1 MTKCYWP
8 WFGAVIDP
16 QGYIVPC
23 CIMNGN
29 TLLSSGYY
37 DAQDSHIDKID
48 SLSEYLLSDFAIYIR
63 NKLKKDG
70 IHGTEECNTCSRAI
84 KRDQIYHPV
93 HSRRFKNNSFDGH
106 IRYLEVTASN
116 ICNQTCITCN
126 SYYSTKWL
134 EIQDLFSHIKSDGMK
149 YNLSDNA
156 IDKIIEVFPNL
167 QEFVIKGGEPFSD
180 LRNAKMLE
188 KLLDVNPTCRIHIT
202 SNVSLVSKKYLD
214 ILKKAKNPDQIRLHG
229 SLDHIGKKYEW
240 IRGTSFNQTLM
251 TIKRIYEE
259 TGIKTQPSPTLSY
272 FNILDLK
279 EIKDFYMEYPYT
291 EWFKNR
297 FDEYNYVYF
306 PMQMDPIYTRTQ
318 EELDTV
324 YESGM
329 SEKRIISEF
338 NSSLHEQLFNTIN
351 IMNKIR
357 GFDWQDVA
365 SIKYD
370 DILEAF

>member
-1 MTKCYWP
+1 
-8 WFGAVIDP
+8 
-16 QGYIVPC
+16 
-23 CIMNGN
+23 
-29 TLLSSGYY
+29 
-37 DAQDSHIDKID
+37 
-48 SLSEYLLSDFAIYIR
+48 
-63 NKLKKDG
+63 
-70 IHGTEECNTCSRAI
+70 
-84 KRDQIYHPV
+84 
-93 HSRRFKNNSFDGH
+93 
-106 IRYLEVTASN
+106 
-116 ICNQTCITCN
+116 
-126 SYYSTKWL
+126 
-134 EIQDLFSHIKSDGMK
+134 
-149 YNLSDNA
+149 
-156 IDKIIEVFPNL
+156 
-167 QEFVIKGGEPFSD
+167 
-180 LRNAKMLE
+180 
-188 KLLDVNPTCRIHIT
+188 
-202 SNVSLVSKKYLD
+202 
-214 ILKKAKNPDQIRLHG
+214 LHG